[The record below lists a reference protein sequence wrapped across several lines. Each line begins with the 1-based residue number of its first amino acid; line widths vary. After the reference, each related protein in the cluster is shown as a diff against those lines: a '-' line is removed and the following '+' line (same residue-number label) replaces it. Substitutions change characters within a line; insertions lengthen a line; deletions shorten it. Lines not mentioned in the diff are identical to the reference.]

1 MKREAYPAVDIA
13 KFVLAILV
21 VAIHVQPFRGMTG
34 FLYDNCVARIAD
46 PLFFAITA
54 FSCSE
59 EPLNRIC
66 PGAPSGNICCGS
78 GCCMA
83 AGF

>member
-54 FSCSE
+54 FFMF
-59 EPLNRIC
+59 R
-66 PGAPSGNICCGS
+66 GAFEQDLSWRSLGNICCGS